1 MRDTIKRTTN
11 TTNNIFA
18 IPANAEAIPKKPNM
32 PATIAKMKN
41 NNAHP
46 NIGIILPLK
55 SVFVNLSCY

>member
-18 IPANAEAIPKKPNM
+18 IPANAEAIPRNPKM
-32 PATIAKMKN
+32 PATMAKIKN

-55 SVFVNLSCY
+55 LFLLFG